1 MRSITVIAGPTAS
14 GKSGIAIDLAKRIN
28 GVIINADSRQIYK
41 ELSIGTA
48 KPSESE
54 MQNIP
59 HYLYG
64 YVSITEEYNIH
75 KYQRDVLEL
84 IKTIPDDKQIIL
96 VGGTGLYIDSV
107 IFGYD
112 LDSESNNSKQQRTY
126 LISQT
131 LEELQSKISP
141 EVLGMLNESD
151 RSNPRRLI
159 RIIEKDGIVSTRNTT
174 PVFPCKYFV
183 VDFPKEILE
192 KNVMQRVEEM
202 FKQGLEMEAR
212 DAFEKGYYQY
222 PALQS
227 IGYQEFL
234 PYFEKAPQYTL
245 KEVKG
250 AIVRNTMRYIK
261 RQKTWFRR
269 NPNAIWV
276 TSLEQI
282 LSHNL

>member
-1 MRSITVIAGPTAS
+1 MRSIIVIAGPTAS

-54 MQNIP
+54 MENIP

-75 KYQRDVLEL
+75 KYQKDVLEL

-112 LDSESNNSKQQRTY
+112 LDAERDNHEQRGELTSK
-126 LISQT
+126 T
-131 LEELQSKISP
+131 LEDLQSKIAP
-141 EVLGMLNESD
+141 DVLELLNESD
-151 RSNPRRLI
+151 RNNPRRLV
-159 RIIEKDGIVSTRNTT
+159 RIIEREGVISTRNTS

-245 KEVKG
+245 KDVKD